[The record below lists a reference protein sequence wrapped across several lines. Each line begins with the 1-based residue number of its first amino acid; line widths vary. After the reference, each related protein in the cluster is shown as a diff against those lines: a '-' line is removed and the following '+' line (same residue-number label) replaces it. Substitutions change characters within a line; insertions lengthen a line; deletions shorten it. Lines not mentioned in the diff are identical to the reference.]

1 MICLHDYNI
10 VVGRYSVYRYH
21 GMYRLEVSDDD
32 ANNPGLGLKP
42 QNYKYLY
49 MSVRGLNIHKINNL
63 ETTFK

>member
-1 MICLHDYNI
+1 
-10 VVGRYSVYRYH
+10 
-21 GMYRLEVSDDD
+21 MYRLEVSDDD

-49 MSVRGLNIHKINNL
+49 VSVRGLNIHKINNL